1 MRVLKQILFTA
12 ALLVGLAFTASAQ
25 NNDQPRK
32 PPPKEDKNIPKIVVP
47 EGKKPPPTPKP
58 PKDGK
63 KPGFAFI
70 ETRRETVG
78 NLV

>member
-1 MRVLKQILFTA
+1 MRVFKQILFTA
-12 ALLVGLAFTASAQ
+12 ALLAGLAFTASAQ
-25 NNDQPRK
+25 NNEQPKR
-32 PPPKEDKNIPKIVVP
+32 PPPKQGDQPKIVVP
-47 EGKKPPPTPKP
+47 DKGKPPPTPKPP